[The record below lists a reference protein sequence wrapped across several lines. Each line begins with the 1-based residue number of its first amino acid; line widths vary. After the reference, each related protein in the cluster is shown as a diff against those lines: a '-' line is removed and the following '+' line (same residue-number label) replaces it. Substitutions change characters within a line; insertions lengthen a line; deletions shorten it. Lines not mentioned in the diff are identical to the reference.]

1 MDHLTER
8 AVTLG
13 RLKDKMREMEVLF
26 EETLAV
32 LGGLTDEE
40 KRSLKGLAS
49 AIEYHASNLKT

>member
-32 LGGLTDEE
+32 LGGLTDE
-40 KRSLKGLAS
+40 
-49 AIEYHASNLKT
+49 